1 MLEAAKGNSNYV
13 AHLMTE
19 LIALFG
25 KFSTNTVQWL
35 LQLPYQ

>member
-13 AHLMTE
+13 TRVLTK

-25 KFSTNTVQWL
+25 KFTTNIVQWL
-35 LQLPYQ
+35 L